1 MPKFLLKASYK
12 AEGVRAVIKEG
23 GTARANAARALIESL
38 GGTMECF
45 YFALGDDDAIVIVD
59 APDLNSVLASSMAV
73 NATGTVS
80 CSLVPLV
87 TPAEFDAAAKI
98 STAAYRAPGA

>member
-1 MPKFLLKASYK
+1 MPKFLLKASYQ
-12 AEGVRAVIKEG
+12 AEGVRAVVKEG
-23 GTARANAARALIESL
+23 GTARVNAARALIESL

-45 YFALGDDDAIVIVD
+45 YFALGADDAYVIVD
-59 APDLNSVLASSMAV
+59 APDLNAALASSMAV
-73 NATGTVS
+73 NASGVVT

-87 TPAEFDAAAKI
+87 TAAEVDTAAKT